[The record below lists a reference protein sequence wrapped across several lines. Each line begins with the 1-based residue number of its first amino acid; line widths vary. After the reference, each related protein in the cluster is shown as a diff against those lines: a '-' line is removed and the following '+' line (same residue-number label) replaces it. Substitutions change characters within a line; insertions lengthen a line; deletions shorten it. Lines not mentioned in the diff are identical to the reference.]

1 MILYDAIEPFAPI
14 TSSET
19 PSAEKPIALAAA
31 CLVL

>member
-19 PSAEKPIALAAA
+19 SSEEKAIALAAA
-31 CLVL
+31 CSVL